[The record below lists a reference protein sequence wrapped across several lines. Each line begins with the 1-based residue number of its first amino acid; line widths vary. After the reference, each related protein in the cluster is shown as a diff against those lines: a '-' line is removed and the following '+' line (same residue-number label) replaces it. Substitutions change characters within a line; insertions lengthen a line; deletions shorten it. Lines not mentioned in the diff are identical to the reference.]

1 MHHPGLVQLTD
12 SLSAAFSAMML
23 ELENDPMVQADPG
36 NRTLRSLKSRNEQ
49 PQPLSRS
56 SQVEMGI

>member
-1 MHHPGLVQLTD
+1 MHRAGLVQPTD
-12 SLSAAFSAMML
+12 SLSAAFSATML
-23 ELENDPMVQADPG
+23 ELENDQGDPG

-56 SQVEMGI
+56 S